1 MTPSCRFLSLLTA
14 IVTIAGC
21 APGELHWRDGHEE
34 LRTAWWQR
42 VAFDDGSERVAV
54 ALSTS
59 DFPCAFELTG
69 DDPAEIA
76 LTELELVTAAC
87 REGARHVLLDLW
99 QPAGPVGGEYPGR
112 TVPAGAELGDVADP
126 FSTAGY
132 YAVEEAGVLYVDGIN
147 RAYAPME
154 GGADLWPALGDGGTV
169 GIDALDGERLDG
181 WFSFPEAEI
190 SGRFEAQECP
200 EGPTLLDDLFDAL
213 GLLQLLC

>member
-1 MTPSCRFLSLLTA
+1 MSPRCRFLSPLCVL
-14 IVTIAGC
+14 AGLSAC
-21 APGELHWRDGHEE
+21 APGEIQWRDGHEP

-42 VAFDDGSERVAV
+42 VAFEDGSERIAV

-59 DFPCAFELTG
+59 DFPCALDLTG

-87 REGARHVLLDLW
+87 REGARHVLLDLR
-99 QPAGPVGGEYPGR
+99 QPIGAVEGLYPGR
-112 TVPAGAELGDVADP
+112 TLLPDDEIGDVTAP
-126 FSTAGY
+126 FASASY
-132 YAVEEAGVLYVDGIN
+132 FAVVEAGVLYVDGIN

-154 GGADLWPALGDGGTV
+154 GGAELWPFLGDGGQV
-169 GIDALDGERLDG
+169 GVDRLDGERLDG
-181 WFSFPEAEI
+181 WYSFPQAEV

-213 GLLQLLC
+213 GLLEILC